1 LDFVFNRVNP
11 ENMAVPKKRGT
22 KSKRDK
28 RRLHHALKEPSLTK
42 CPKCG
47 VLRLSHTV
55 CHSCGYYKGR
65 EVIDVLAKL
74 DKKERKKKEKEM
86 QAKEET
92 EPKKKSLNWKDLSK
106 K

>member
-1 LDFVFNRVNP
+1 
-11 ENMAVPKKRGT
+11 MAVPKKRGT

-28 RRLHHALKEPSLTK
+28 GRIHIFLKEPNLNK

-47 VLRLSHTV
+47 ALRLAHSL
-55 CHSCGYYKGR
+55 CSSCGYYKER

-74 DKKERKKKEKEM
+74 DKKERKAKEKEI
-86 QAKEET
+86 QAKEEQ
-92 EPKKKSLNWKDLSK
+92 EKKPEKRSLDWRKLSK